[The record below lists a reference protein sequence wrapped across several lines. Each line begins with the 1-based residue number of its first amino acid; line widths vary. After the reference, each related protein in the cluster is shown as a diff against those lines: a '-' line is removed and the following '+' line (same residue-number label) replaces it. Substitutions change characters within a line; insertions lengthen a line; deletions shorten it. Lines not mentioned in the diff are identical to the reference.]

1 MDTGP
6 ELKLFGNPVGCIS
19 SMQPFE
25 KRDIIYRYIIEYV
38 IRTVYRLTRTRKY
51 IIKHFCSFDHNFT
64 FLIKLGYI
72 IPFFINGF
80 TTCTW

>member
-38 IRTVYRLTRTRKY
+38 IRTVYR
-51 IIKHFCSFDHNFT
+51 
-64 FLIKLGYI
+64 KLV
-72 IPFFINGF
+72 PES
-80 TTCTW
+80 TS